1 MYFNFCVF
9 KTLGAVMK
17 NIIVLFLF
25 IVPIVFGCTNSNDID
40 YDKYFDSLADLDAKS
55 AIALANEWRFS
66 APKITSFVTTKEVV
80 FEFPNGKKVIK
91 TLPDSLVYIAIAPY
105 INTTHTCET
114 HYPSSCQGE
123 LTEMT
128 FFLTTKDKGGNLL
141 YEGEITT
148 LKNGFFEL
156 WLPRGTDV
164 QLSIKYGK
172 LLGSET
178 IPTFDGSRTCITTIK
193 LE

>member
-1 MYFNFCVF
+1 
-9 KTLGAVMK
+9 MK
-17 NIIVLFLF
+17 YGIILCFMLLLV
-25 IVPIVFGCTNSNDID
+25 VSGCTNSNDVD
-40 YDKYFDSLADLDAKS
+40 YDKYFDFLSDLDAKS
-55 AIALANEWRFS
+55 AVDLANEWRFS

-80 FEFPNGKKVIK
+80 FEFPNGKKVTK
-91 TLPDSLVYIAIAPY
+91 ALPDSLVYIAIAPY
-105 INTTHTCET
+105 INSTHTCET

-123 LTEMT
+123 LTERT
-128 FFLTTKDKGGNLL
+128 FFLTARDESENLL

-156 WLPRGTDV
+156 WLPRGTNI

-172 LLGSET
+172 LSGNET
-178 IPTFDGSRTCITTIK
+178 IPTVDGSRTCITTIK